1 MNWRPFID
9 FWTSKALFQ
18 PESSR
23 SRFAAPPDAMSGN
36 ARLM

>member
-1 MNWRPFID
+1 L
-9 FWTSKALFQ
+9 TSKTLYQ

-23 SRFAAPPDAMSGN
+23 ARFAAPPDAMSGN